1 MARETG
7 LEPATFGVTGR
18 RSNQLSYSPTA
29 DIRYLVKDEL
39 REASG
44 AVKRCIIKQPHDN
57 QSLHENN
64 KR

>member
-1 MARETG
+1 
-7 LEPATFGVTGR
+7 
-18 RSNQLSYSPTA
+18 
-29 DIRYLVKDEL
+29 VKDEL